1 MDHNQV
7 APPARDNPTRSDQRK
22 PGLPPPRAGHVR
34 YLILLMLFVVTT
46 FNFADRAILS
56 LAASAMKTE
65 LALSPV
71 AIGYVFSAFSWAY
84 VMGQLPGGWL
94 LDRYGSKR
102 VYAASIILWSIFTA
116 LQGCVGLLGVESA
129 VAALFVLRFMVGLAE
144 APSFPANGRIV
155 AAWFPTTER
164 GTASAIF
171 SSAQYFAV
179 VLFAPIMGWTIFHYG
194 WQHVFVGMG
203 ALGIAIGLTW
213 LKVID
218 SPRDHPGV
226 SKAEFDYIADGGALV
241 DMDQGIGAGGSNRDA
256 NWGYIRQLLGNRMLL
271 GVYLGQYCVNT
282 IAYFFLTWFPIYLV
296 QERGMSILKAGF
308 IASLPAICGFFGG
321 LLGGLISDRLIKRGV
336 SLTWARKIPI
346 VAGLGLST
354 TMVLCNYTDSQWVV
368 VGVMMLAF
376 FGKGVGALG
385 WAVVADTS
393 PKEIIGLTGALFNGI
408 GNIAGIVAP
417 IIIGYLVA
425 ASGSFTSALVFVGA
439 HALLAV
445 FSYLVIVR
453 QISRVELRPLSEP

>member
-1 MDHNQV
+1 VNHQSLEVDARPSSAV
-7 APPARDNPTRSDQRK
+7 SPILPART
-22 PGLPPPRAGHVR
+22 GHVR
-34 YLILLMLFVVTT
+34 YVILFMLFVVTT

-56 LAASAMKTE
+56 LAASSMRQD
-65 LALSPV
+65 LAISPV
-71 AIGYVFSAFSWAY
+71 ALGYVFSAFSWAY
-84 VMGQLPGGWL
+84 VLGQLPGGWL

-116 LQGCVGLLGVESA
+116 LQGGVEMLGA
-129 VAALFVLRFMVGLAE
+129 QWTIAALFVLRFMVGLAE

-179 VLFAPIMGWTIFHYG
+179 VLFAPIMGWVIFHYG
-194 WQHVFVGMG
+194 WQHVFMGMG
-203 ALGIAIGLTW
+203 ALGVVVGLVW

-218 SPRDHPGV
+218 SPRDHRKLG
-226 SKAEFDYIADGGALV
+226 KDEFDYIAAGGALV
-241 DMDQGIGAGGSNRDA
+241 DMDQGLGTKGSNRGAD
-256 NWGYIRQLLGNRMLL
+256 WRYLRQLLRNRMLL

-346 VAGLGLST
+346 IAGLGLST

-368 VGVMMLAF
+368 VGVMMVAF

-408 GNIAGIVAP
+408 GNTAGIVAP

-439 HALLAV
+439 HALIAV
-445 FSYLVIVR
+445 SSYLVIVQ
-453 QISRVELRPLSEP
+453 QIGRVELRPLPNK